1 MLSGMRTYRDL
12 FALGEFRVLFV
23 GQLAVSAAMT
33 IQVLALS
40 VMVYART
47 SSAFLAAVA
56 FLAGSLPQ
64 AFGAILFSGVSDQRP
79 PRTVLFASDSAR
91 AASYLLLAVGVLPVG
106 GLLVLVSMT
115 GVLFGAFGAVRSALL
130 TRVLPLDAYVLGRS
144 TLNTASAG
152 MQIAGYAA

>member
-12 FALGEFRVLFV
+12 FALGEFRALFI
-23 GQLAVSAAMT
+23 GQLAVGAAMT

-64 AFGAILFSGVSDQRP
+64 AFGAILFSGISDRRP

-91 AASYLLLAVGVLPVG
+91 AACYMFLAVGVLPVG
-106 GLLVLVSMT
+106 GLLALVSIS
-115 GVLFGAFGAVRSALL
+115 GVLFGALGGVRFALL
-130 TRVLPLDAYVLGRS
+130 TRVLP
-144 TLNTASAG
+144 
-152 MQIAGYAA
+152 M